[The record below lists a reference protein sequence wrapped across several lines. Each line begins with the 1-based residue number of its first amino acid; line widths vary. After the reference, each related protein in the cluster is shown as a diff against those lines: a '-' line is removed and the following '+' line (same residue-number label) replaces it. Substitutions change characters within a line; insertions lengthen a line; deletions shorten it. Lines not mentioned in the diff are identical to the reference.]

1 MEKDDRQKIITEN
14 KCNRHSLTHSLTLAD
29 KVTNRKTCAFKINN
43 RRSALTSG
51 LVESSLN
58 LVS

>member
-1 MEKDDRQKIITEN
+1 MTDRRLELRISVTD
-14 KCNRHSLTHSLTLAD
+14 THSLTLAD